1 MRRSQR
7 IAAITKWLVERPY
20 QVVSLTEFAER
31 FNAAKSTLSEDLAII
46 RETFAELEIGK
57 IQTLPGATGG
67 VRYIPELTIQ
77 EISRRIAAI
86 CEKLEGAQRILPGG
100 FIYLNDLLAS
110 PMAIAEIG
118 EVFATKFASSNP
130 EYVVTVETSGIPI
143 ALMTARSL
151 NIPLVVVN
159 RINRPADGPVLTMN
173 YLSGSSRQLQTMS
186 LSRRALPKDSR
197 VLIIDDFMKAGGTL
211 RGLTDLMGEFECEV
225 VGTGVLIETTEP
237 KEKLISDYV
246 SFILLRVN
254 EEEQKIY
261 VEQAKWIK
269 DLTAVDANSNL

>member
-1 MRRSQR
+1 
-7 IAAITKWLVERPY
+7 
-20 QVVSLTEFAER
+20 
-31 FNAAKSTLSEDLAII
+31 
-46 RETFAELEIGK
+46 
-57 IQTLPGATGG
+57 
-67 VRYIPELTIQ
+67 
-77 EISRRIAAI
+77 
-86 CEKLEGAQRILPGG
+86 
-100 FIYLNDLLAS
+100 
-110 PMAIAEIG
+110 MAIAEIG

-159 RINRPADGPVLTMN
+159 RINRPADNSVLTMN

-246 SFILLRVN
+246 SFILLRG
-254 EEEQKIY
+254 
-261 VEQAKWIK
+261 
-269 DLTAVDANSNL
+269 

>member
-46 RETFAELEIGK
+46 RETFAKLEIGK